1 MTKAACKLIL
11 RIGSVSLS
19 WRTFKSLKRLG
30 KDCNGN
36 DIEWEILQ
44 LWSLYT
50 FQILF
55 SRMEWIALF
64 IPFYYY
70 FKMIL
75 LIATFLPGTRFPNY
89 WFEIIL
95 VPLMHHAHSVLNYD
109 WKGFK
114 KEVILLPY
122 QLIDL
127 FLLPGFFTT
136 EEEIN
141 AIIYLRK
148 KQLDEASQSVLK
160 TDPDTSRDSSCTIIE
175 KNVSV
180 SRPISPERKGI
191 DLEPD
196 SGASWSR
203 VAASGQQLRK
213 LSLEY
218 RRHSLP
224 NTVNSP
230 TRREMRPTP
239 ENDPRFNTAT
249 NTPPTSFN
257 LKRGAIGLR
266 SYDSP
271 TPSSK
276 AHEILEDANTYIS
289 SRRVTMR
296 STRRANP
303 INETVSTPIRK
314 RNTVRVYSPRT
325 PHDAVERLNK
335 LVQESYDDDVSI
347 KSGRSSSLG
356 DGLRRFI
363 TGNPNIRLR
372 DYLFDLDLPSVP
384 LRENISPKRSRI
396 SVRDNLDD
404 RELQENRRNEWNI
417 QNEIRPTGVYTVD
430 SNQKYKPRRSSRLAA
445 IKTSK

>member
-1 MTKAACKLIL
+1 MTKAACRLIL

-30 KDCNGN
+30 IDCNGD

-44 LWSLYT
+44 LWSLYA

-55 SRMEWIALF
+55 SRVEWVALF

-75 LIATFLPGTRFPNY
+75 LIVTFLPGTRFPNY

-95 VPLMHHAHSVLNYD
+95 VPLMHHAHTVLNSD
-109 WKGFK
+109 WRGFLK
-114 KEVILLPY
+114 KEVILLPF

-136 EEEIN
+136 DEEIN
-141 AIIYLRK
+141 AAIYLRK
-148 KQLDEASQSVLK
+148 QQLAEASPSVLK
-160 TDPDTSRDSSCTIIE
+160 TGSCTILE

-180 SRPISPERKGI
+180 SRSISPERKGI
-191 DLEPD
+191 ELEPD

-203 VAASGQQLRK
+203 VAASGLQLRK

-224 NTVNSP
+224 SIVSSP

-249 NTPPTSFN
+249 KTPPASFN
-257 LKRGAIGLR
+257 LKRGAVGLR

-271 TPSSK
+271 ILSQK
-276 AHEILEDANTYIS
+276 AHETLENTTTYIS

-296 STRRANP
+296 STRRAKP
-303 INETVSTPIRK
+303 VNETVSTPIRK

-325 PHDAVERLNK
+325 PHDAVKRLNK

-356 DGLRRFI
+356 DGVRRFI
-363 TGNPNIRLR
+363 TGNPNIRIR

-384 LRENISPKRSRI
+384 TRENISPKCSRT
-396 SVRDNLDD
+396 SLRDNLDD
-404 RELQENRRNEWNI
+404 KELRENRRNEWNI
-417 QNEIRPTGVYTVD
+417 EKKIRPTGVYAID
-430 SNQKYKPRRSSRLAA
+430 SNKKYKPRRSSRLAA
-445 IKTSK
+445 MKTSK